1 MRSKSELVKSQVGI
15 HPREWEIK
23 KIEQFANVRTGPFG
37 SLLHQDDYV
46 QDGTPIITVEHLG
59 YRGIIHEN
67 LPMVSDKDKQRLSA
81 YLLRKHDIVFSRV
94 GSVDRNSIVKKDEEG
109 WLFSGRL
116 LRIRTGTNDVYS
128 PYLSY
133 YFSSESFK
141 NRIRNVAVG
150 QTMASLNTK
159 IMNNIEVVLPPKNE
173 QHAIA
178 EVLSDVDALIEAQEA
193 LIEKKRLIKQGVM
206 QELLTGKRRL
216 PGYRGEWQRKKLGE
230 ICANI
235 TTGKLDANA
244 MVKNGIYRF
253 FTCARE
259 IYNID
264 KYAFDTEA
272 LLISG
277 NGANVGYIHYYNGK
291 FNAYQR
297 TYVLSDF
304 TEEIQLIK
312 FLLDINLQ
320 DRIKVEVNAGNTP
333 YIKLDTLT
341 EMILDLPIDKDEQKK
356 ISQIIND
363 IDNEIYLLEKKL
375 KKLNLIKR
383 GLMQELLTGRTRL
396 V

>member
-1 MRSKSELVKSQVGI
+1 VRSKSELVKSQVGI

-173 QHAIA
+173 QRAIA

-206 QELLTGKRRL
+206 QALLTGKRRV
-216 PGYRGEWQRKKLGE
+216 PGFNKEWEKLQLSE
-230 ICANI
+230 II
-235 TTGKLDANA
+235 SYEQPGDYKIRIDKPKSKGLIPVLTPGKTFILGYTDDDT
-244 MVKNGIYRF
+244 GIYDNLPVILF
-253 FTCARE
+253 DDFTTTSRYVDFPFKVDSSA
-259 IYNID
+259 
-264 KYAFDTEA
+264 
-272 LLISG
+272 
-277 NGANVGYIHYYNGK
+277 VK
-291 FNAYQR
+291 FL
-297 TYVLSDF
+297 TTKTSDF
-304 TEEIQLIK
+304 DLRFIYEKMQTIKFEVGNHKRYYISEYQDLMIYVPDISEQKEISEISIDMDIEIAVLEELLQKYKLIK
-312 FLLDINLQ
+312 Q
-320 DRIKVEVNAGNTP
+320 G
-333 YIKLDTLT
+333 
-341 EMILDLPIDKDEQKK
+341 M
-356 ISQIIND
+356 
-363 IDNEIYLLEKKL
+363 
-375 KKLNLIKR
+375 
-383 GLMQELLTGRTRL
+383 MQELLTGRTRL
-396 V
+396 L